1 MHLVPVNDLLSGW
14 DCLSF
19 TACGLAQVRVPAIPR
34 AVFSAPLRL
43 QSNISCWLY
52 ILHFFSRYPSIL
64 TRKKCTL
71 YLLMTFLVVGTVC
84 LLPLIG
90 WPKLEF
96 RPSLGL
102 CSAPPYGSNPTFPVG
117 YMSLS
122 LIAPLC
128 IVTGVNMKITS
139 IAKHHRVSYFRFLI
153 SSGTMLERGWGGFG
167 GSARRTEK
175 FITI

>member
-1 MHLVPVNDLLSGW
+1 MSNKCILIFGRNFFHIPINFYEKKMHLVPVNHLLSCW
-14 DCLSF
+14 DYLF
-19 TACGLAQVRVPAIPR
+19 LTACKLAQNRVPFVPR
-34 AVFSAPLRL
+34 VVFSAPFWL
-43 QSNISCWLY
+43 QWVLNISSFFD
-52 ILHFFSRYPSIL
+52 IIFSRYPSIL

-84 LLPLIG
+84 LLPLVG

-139 IAKHHRVSYFRFLI
+139 IAKHHRVSKLFPFPY
-153 SSGTMLERGWGGFG
+153 
-167 GSARRTEK
+167 
-175 FITI
+175 

>member
-1 MHLVPVNDLLSGW
+1 MGCVQHPLLTPIMGS
-14 DCLSF
+14 
-19 TACGLAQVRVPAIPR
+19 
-34 AVFSAPLRL
+34 L
-43 QSNISCWLY
+43 QGNKCIIIFLIC
-52 ILHFFSRYPSIL
+52 IFSRYPSIL

-84 LLPLIG
+84 LLPLVG

-153 SSGTMLERGWGGFG
+153 SLVYCCGLCEP
-167 GSARRTEK
+167 EV
-175 FITI
+175 